1 MHQHLQYKSM
11 RQQLQY
17 STDIYIYSQGELL
30 CHTHNKLTRMGKY
43 YIHKLLTTTANINKI
58 ALSYLQGTVT
68 EDTVMFNDA
77 DLYDI
82 TNTYFTVSSG
92 QIIMNFEANIPSPPS
107 GKSLYRLGLAISDD
121 VLFTVA
127 NAGGIGVGGN
137 PLTVLYQI
145 GLKITEVQK

>member
-1 MHQHLQYKSM
+1 MHQHLQSSTNL
-11 RQQLQY
+11 QL
-17 STDIYIYSQGELL
+17 STDIFIYQNGELL
-30 CHTHNKLTRMGKY
+30 CHTHNKLTRAGKFS
-43 YIHKLLTTTANINKI
+43 IHKLLTTTANINKI

-68 EDTVMFNDA
+68 EDTTMFNDA
-77 DLYDI
+77 DLQDI
-82 TNTYFTVSSG
+82 TNTYFTTSSG

-121 VLFTVA
+121 TLFTVA

-145 GLKITEVQK
+145 RLSITEES